1 MVVSEADCEA
11 DLGEFFFQF
20 SSSLA
25 MFSALD
31 AYVDDAAAAGV
42 GDGLMRDWRSVRT
55 LLNGFKSDELLL
67 LLLLSRTTSLLEDLS
82 SERASQRACLAM

>member
-31 AYVDDAAAAGV
+31 AYVDDAAGAGF

-55 LLNGFKSDELLL
+55 LLNGFKSDE
-67 LLLLSRTTSLLEDLS
+67 LLLSRTTSLLEDLS